1 MNAEIITAK
10 NKYNYMPLIKKMI
23 LCHFGAAIMGIMIS
37 FSNNTYLNIFT
48 ALLSFAFYM
57 YILYTSVWDIG
68 AKDKLAIDGK
78 RMAAD
83 KLVGLK
89 AALFANIPSFILA
102 ALCIIGRALGA
113 FASFDFGNTIAYWAN
128 ILARF
133 WNGMYIGI
141 FVVLQPAA
149 PSELEAVLYMFIYLA
164 ATVPALLMC
173 YLAYNAGIKGFRI
186 IPEKK
191 KD

>member
-1 MNAEIITAK
+1 MNTDVVKK
-10 NKYNYMPLIKKMI
+10 NKYNYHPLVKKMI

-48 ALLSFAFYM
+48 ALLSFAFHM
-57 YILYTSVWDIG
+57 YILYTSVWDLA
-68 AKDKLAIDGK
+68 AKDKLAIDGN

-89 AALFANIPSFILA
+89 AALYANIPSFALA

-113 FASFDFGNTIAYWAN
+113 FAFFDLGNTVAYWAN

-141 FVVLQPAA
+141 FVVLQPAS
-149 PSELEAVLYMFIYLA
+149 PSNLEAVLYMFIYLA
-164 ATVPALLMC
+164 ATIPALLMC
-173 YLAYNAGIKGFRI
+173 FFAYNAGIRGFRL

-191 KD
+191 KK

>member
-1 MNAEIITAK
+1 MNAEFTNAK
-10 NKYNYMPLIKKMI
+10 NKYNYMPLVKKLL
-23 LCHFGAAIMGIMIS
+23 LCHFGAAIMGIMVS
-37 FSNNTYLNIFT
+37 FSNNTYLNIVT
-48 ALLSFAFYM
+48 SLLSFAFYM
-57 YILYTSVWDIG
+57 YILYTSVWDIA

-89 AALFANIPSFILA
+89 AALYANVPSFALA
-102 ALCIIGRALGA
+102 GLCIIGRALGA

-141 FVVLQPAA
+141 FVVLQPAS

-164 ATVPALLMC
+164 ATVPALVMC
-173 YLAYNAGIKGFRI
+173 FLAYNAGIKGFRL

-191 KD
+191 N